1 MEFRVNDAVLYGTEG
16 VCRITE
22 ISEQNFMGEPKRY
35 YVLKPVYSGNSTIF
49 VPLDNEALMAKM
61 RRVLSPEE
69 IYTLIRT
76 MPSEEALSI
85 DDDHARRD
93 HCCAVLNGGDRTA
106 MVGMIKALYLRKQRQ
121 EAAGRKFHTADER
134 FLHDAEKI
142 LYDEFAHVLKIKR
155 DQVLPFI
162 LEQIEV
168 QTRA

>member
-1 MEFRVNDAVLYGTEG
+1 MEFRVDDTVLYGTEG
-16 VCRITE
+16 VCRIAE
-22 ISEQNFMGEPKRY
+22 ISEQNFMGEPKLY
-35 YVLKPVYSGNSTIF
+35 YVLKPVYAGRSTVF
-49 VPLDNEALMAKM
+49 VPLDNEALTAKM

-93 HCCAVLNGGDRTA
+93 HCRAVLNGGDRAA

-121 EAAGRKFHTADER
+121 ETAGRKFHVADEH

-142 LYDEFAHVLKIKR
+142 LYDEFAHVLQIKR

-162 LEQIEV
+162 LEQIEI
-168 QTRA
+168 QTKA